1 MKRILIEDLGE
12 IACHMYDSV
21 VDDGLNDVTFVGYY
35 EDAVCLVKELLMFDD
50 ITPYNI
56 ELKPFESDRY
66 DKEYYITL
74 DKELDI
80 WCCKAY
86 NSEHDCYL
94 YAETGRLFI
103 ADDCNS
109 AILNKIGCDEDNMYE
124 VSYDLDD
131 DGCDGDCANCKYAEN
146 PDLEKPDDEIG
157 RLLKG
162 NDTHEVITRV
172 ATDENGKLRGFEKSW
187 ETNEDGLHYHST
199 YSFFS
204 SNENMLKNMMEN
216 FEVKY

>member
-21 VDDGLNDVTFVGYY
+21 VDDGVNDVTFVGYY

-56 ELKPFESDRY
+56 ELKPFESDWY

-109 AILNKIGCDEDNMYE
+109 VIFKEIDCDEDNMYE
-124 VSYDLDD
+124 VSYDLGNVESDCECDGNCACCGFVGNEDKHEVVTRVAVDD
-131 DGCDGDCANCKYAEN
+131 DG
-146 PDLEKPDDEIG
+146 
-157 RLLKG
+157 R
-162 NDTHEVITRV
+162 
-172 ATDENGKLRGFEKSW
+172 LRGFEKTWSTK
-187 ETNEDGLHYHST
+187 EGDMTYHST
-199 YSFFS
+199 YTHY
-204 SNENMLKNMMEN
+204 SNNTELLKQLMEN
-216 FEVKY
+216 FDIKF

>member
-12 IACHMYDSV
+12 VACHMYDSI
-21 VDDGLNDVTFVGYY
+21 VDDRLNDVTFVGHY
-35 EDAVCLVKELLMFDD
+35 EDAICLVKELLMFDD

-56 ELKPFESDRY
+56 ELKPFESDWY

-103 ADDCNS
+103 ADNCNS
-109 AILNKIGCDEDNMYE
+109 AILNEIGCDEDDIYE
-124 VSYDLDD
+124 VGYNLDD
-131 DGCDGDCANCKYAEN
+131 EESECEGNCACCNCN
-146 PDLEKPDDEIG
+146 DD
-157 RLLKG
+157 
-162 NDTHEVITRV
+162 NDDNHKIITRV
-172 ATDENGKLRGFEKSW
+172 AVDDNGLIKGFEKTW
-187 ETNEDGLHYHST
+187 ESKEGNMTYYST
-199 YSFFS
+199 YTHY
-204 SNENMLKNMMEN
+204 SNNTELLKQLMEN
-216 FEVKY
+216 FDIKF